1 MGSILKP
8 YQVGTSQE
16 RIIKPE
22 LNTNNLEFY
31 YEKLEEFG
39 KSKYRNDIYY
49 LGPRGGVY
57 Y

>member
-1 MGSILKP
+1 MGSIFKP
-8 YQVGTSQE
+8 YQVGMLQE

-22 LNTNNLEFY
+22 LNTNNLEIY
-31 YEKLEEFG
+31 YERFDEFG

>member
-31 YEKLEEFG
+31 YERLDEFG
-39 KSKYRNDIYY
+39 KSK
-49 LGPRGGVY
+49 
-57 Y
+57 